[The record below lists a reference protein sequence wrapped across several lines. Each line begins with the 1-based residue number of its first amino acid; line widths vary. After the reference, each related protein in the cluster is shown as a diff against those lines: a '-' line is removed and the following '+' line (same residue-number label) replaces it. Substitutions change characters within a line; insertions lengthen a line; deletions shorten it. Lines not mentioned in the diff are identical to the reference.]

1 MIVNKDHA
9 RDVLRLRWRR
19 ANAALQMP
27 QMFDQGEARE
37 WLERIESQWAATFPG
52 EDINHHD
59 DARG

>member
-1 MIVNKDHA
+1 MTNKDKA
-9 RDVLRLRWRR
+9 RELLRLRWRR

-37 WLERIESQWAATFPG
+37 WLERIESQWAELFPG
-52 EDINHHD
+52 EDINNHV